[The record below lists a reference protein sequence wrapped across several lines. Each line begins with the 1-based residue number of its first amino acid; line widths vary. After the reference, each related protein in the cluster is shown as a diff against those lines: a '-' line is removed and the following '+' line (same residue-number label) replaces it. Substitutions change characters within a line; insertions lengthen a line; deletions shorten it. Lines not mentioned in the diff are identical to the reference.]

1 METKT
6 PRSYHARVQ
15 AARKA
20 MWMRENERLA
30 NPPKEIDWTATIEAG
45 KVVYKKTK

>member
-15 AARKA
+15 AARAA
-20 MWMRENERLA
+20 MWKRENERLA
-30 NPPKEIDWTATIEAG
+30 NPPKVIDWTATVEAG